1 MPQQYARPDS
11 DISVT
16 AFGAFGWKAFT
27 GGGSS
32 SGGTLFD
39 KIDEASIDDSDYAR
53 FRGGNSEAGNQYYK
67 FGLSDIGEPN
77 DKTTLSIRVRVA
89 NASDYGDLRL
99 YEGSTLIKRFNG
111 PSAGFTTGS
120 IRNIDFAI
128 PESDADNITDY
139 TDLSLWI
146 GIDDDSYDYAYIYQV
161 YLEAGPVAGGDGDPR
176 ISNNP
181 SFSVSFPLA
190 SSVNSKL
197 TTQR

>member
-16 AFGAFGWKAFT
+16 GFGAYGWLAFT
-27 GGGSS
+27 SGGSS

-53 FRGGNSEAGNQYYK
+53 FRGGDSEAGYSYYK

-111 PSAGFTTGS
+111 PSGGFGTGS

-128 PESDADNITDY
+128 PESDANNITD
-139 TDLSLWI
+139 
-146 GIDDDSYDYAYIYQV
+146 
-161 YLEAGPVAGGDGDPR
+161 
-176 ISNNP
+176 
-181 SFSVSFPLA
+181 
-190 SSVNSKL
+190 
-197 TTQR
+197 